1 MEHRLRLK
9 ENWQN
14 SLARVRCLLFLIG
27 LDLRVLNTVKNF
39 LNACFDLL
47 VVEVKLIALHVLI
60 MLLHIVQKL
69 VEVRLRSRQRID
81 GYLESHLLVLGV
93 TELNDDRLLG
103 LAVASEPS
111 TVEAFLLSLLSL
123 FSRFHYF

>member
-69 VEVRLRSRQRID
+69 VEIRLRSRQRID
-81 GYLESHLLVLGV
+81 GHLEAHLLVLGV

-111 TVEAFLLSLLSL
+111 TVEALLLSLLSL

>member
-9 ENWQN
+9 EYWQN
-14 SLARVRCLLFLIG
+14 SLARVCRLLFLIG

-60 MLLHIVQKL
+60 MLLHIVQKF
-69 VEVRLRSRQRID
+69 VEVRLRSRQRIY
-81 GYLESHLLVLGV
+81 GHLETHLLVLGV
-93 TELNDDRLLG
+93 TELNDDRLLS

-111 TVEAFLLSLLSL
+111 AVEALLLSLLSL

>member
-47 VVEVKLIALHVLI
+47 VVEVKLIPLHVLI

-81 GYLESHLLVLGV
+81 GHLEAHLLVLGV

-111 TVEAFLLSLLSL
+111 TVEALFLSLLSL

>member
-1 MEHRLRLK
+1 MEHRLRLE

-14 SLARVRCLLFLIG
+14 SLTRVSRLLVLIS
-27 LDLRVLNTVKNF
+27 LDLRVLNAVKNF

-47 VVEVKLIALHVLI
+47 VVEVKLVALNVI
-60 MLLHIVQKL
+60 IIILHIVQKL

-81 GYLESHLLVLGV
+81 GHLETHLFVLGV
-93 TELNDDRLLG
+93 TELNNDRLLG